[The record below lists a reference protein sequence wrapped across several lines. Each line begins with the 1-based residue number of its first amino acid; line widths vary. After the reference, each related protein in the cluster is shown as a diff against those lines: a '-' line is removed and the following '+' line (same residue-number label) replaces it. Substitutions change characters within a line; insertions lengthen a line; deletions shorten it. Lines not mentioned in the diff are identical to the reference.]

1 MIFKKICFLSVLFFA
16 LATSVFAQK
25 TYNAL
30 KKEFITGSED
40 PSFDAAEAYFAKE
53 NYLAALPYYEA
64 LYTRF
69 PKNNYLLFQ
78 LGICYLAKTDEL
90 EKSIVLLEETKAREP
105 QLIPLDFYLGRAL
118 MLNYKFDEA
127 IKLFNE
133 YLAKASNNS
142 QEKICKNYIK
152 NCENAKNISADT
164 LRFNI
169 RNLGSP
175 INTANSE
182 YVPIIS
188 ADESV
193 LIYTYRGERST
204 GGKQDAYL
212 KKNSY
217 GEYYEDVFISY
228 KVGENWMDP
237 ESIGE
242 NINTNSHD
250 AAIALSADGQ
260 KLFVYNSSSKNGG
273 DIYMSKL
280 NGDVWAKPESIG
292 PEINTK
298 YWEGSVSLSADE
310 NMLIFASERPGG
322 IGGRDLYKSIKQKDG
337 KWGKPI
343 NLGPKINTD
352 KDEDA
357 PFIHPD
363 GKSFFFSSQGHTSM
377 GGYDI
382 YFCSMEGDVISD
394 PKNLGYPLNTM
405 GDDKYFVMNASGE
418 RAYYSSASRGGLGQQ
433 DIYSF
438 EPKVL
443 GILPVLVLIKGS
455 IKDNST
461 LLSAVINV
469 YNAET
474 NEKVATFNS
483 NAATGKYLLALLPG
497 KNYRVAFQVNGYEE
511 FSQTINLTS
520 LDRFV
525 EVVQDFNLAI
535 SGAQAKD
542 TTQSK
547 DLINERIGE
556 EISKIKMKEAI
567 SQAENPEYAE
577 LLKTKGFE
585 EKENQ
590 EYFVEV
596 DNVDVNKNITVNGKA
611 VPIEEIKLTDSTDTL
626 SIPKLKA
633 GPFKTLIE
641 ADEYRRIVAV
651 KNPNKPKPEIMVKS
665 GSTVVSAKQFFAPK
679 DTATQKNTPQQ
690 SSATLAK
697 NKGIVESGK
706 KSENRY
712 NEILQEFYKTEIA
725 GVNYKIEIGAYDN
738 PEDFNMDYL
747 KEFGEI
753 EAKKFGDGKTR
764 YSFGPFKTLVEAEVF
779 KQKVL
784 LKYPEAEKFFVTV
797 FSMGERKLL
806 EDHFKSPCASLPFY
820 DFANYFNGK
829 DLDDPTVYRTLLE
842 KGKLYCADGLIFT
855 VQIGAYRH
863 PENFKKEIEKLKK
876 HGDLKGQVFEDGITR
891 FTINSYTSLQ
901 EADDFRLKIISLG
914 APKDA
919 VVTTV
924 YKGKRMLLKDLL
936 NQNFYIAPAN

>member
-1 MIFKKICFLSVLFFA
+1 MILSTGIVK
-16 LATSVFAQK
+16 AQK
-25 TYNAL
+25 SYYAL
-30 KKEFITGSED
+30 KKEFVTGEED
-40 PSFDAAEAYFAKE
+40 ASFDAAEAYFAAQ
-53 NYLAALPYYEA
+53 NYWAALPYYEV
-64 LYTRF
+64 LHKRF

-78 LGICYLAKTDEL
+78 LGICYLSKTDEL
-90 EKSIVLLEETKAREP
+90 EKSISLLEETKQKEP
-105 QLIPLDFYLGRAL
+105 ELDALNFYLGRAY

-127 IKLFNE
+127 IKQFND
-133 YLAKASNNS
+133 YLLKANNI
-142 QEKICKNYIK
+142 ERIKTCKLYIK

-169 RNLGSP
+169 RNLGDP
-175 INTANSE
+175 INTNNSE
-182 YVPIIS
+182 YVPVIS

-193 LIYTYRGERST
+193 MIYTYRGERST
-204 GGKQDAYL
+204 GGKQDAFL
-212 KKNSY
+212 KKSPY

-228 KVGENWMDP
+228 KVGDNWMDP

-260 KLFVYNSSSKNGG
+260 KLFVYNSTSKNGG

-280 NGDVWAKPESIG
+280 NGDVWSKPESIG

-298 YWEGSVSLSADE
+298 YWEGSMSLSADE
-310 NMLIFASERPGG
+310 NMLIFASERTGG
-322 IGGRDLYKSIKQKDG
+322 LGGRDLYKSMKQKDG

-343 NLGPKINTD
+343 NLGPKINTEL
-352 KDEDA
+352 DEDA

-382 YFCSMEGDVISD
+382 YYCSLEGEKISD

-405 GDDKYFVMNASGE
+405 SDDKYFVMNASGE
-418 RAYYSSASRGGLGQQ
+418 RAYYSSASKGGLGQQ

-455 IKDNST
+455 ITDNNT
-461 LLSAVINV
+461 PLSAVINV
-469 YNAET
+469 YDATT

-497 KNYRVAFQVNGYEE
+497 KNYRVAFEVQGYEE
-511 FSQTINLTS
+511 FSQMINLTS

-525 EVVQDFNLAI
+525 EVVQDFNMAMYRLN
-535 SGAQAKD
+535 QAKD
-542 TTQSK
+542 STQTTSM
-547 DLINERIGE
+547 INTRIGE
-556 EISKIKMKEAI
+556 EISKIKLKEAI
-567 SQAENPEYAE
+567 AQADNIEYVQI
-577 LLKTKGFE
+577 LKTKGFE

-596 DNVDVNKNITVNGKA
+596 DNTEVNKNIVMSGKA
-611 VPIEEIKLTDSTDTL
+611 VPVEEVKSTNSADA
-626 SIPKLKA
+626 SPKLKA

-641 ADEYRRIVAV
+641 ADEYKRVVSA

-665 GSTVVSAKQFFAPK
+665 GDVVAPAKQFFAPK
-679 DTATQKNTPQQ
+679 DSSQQ
-690 SSATLAK
+690 STTTLAK
-697 NKGIVESGK
+697 NKSAGSGETGK
-706 KSENRY
+706 VNEARY

-725 GVNYKIEIGAYDN
+725 GVNYKLEIGAFEN
-738 PEDFNMDYL
+738 PDDFKMDYL

-784 LKYPEAEKFFVTV
+784 AKYPEAEKFFVTV

-806 EDHFKSPCASLPFY
+806 EEQFKSPCASLPFY
-820 DFANYFNGK
+820 DFANYFKGK
-829 DLDDPTVYRTLLE
+829 DLNDPTVYRTLLE
-842 KGKLYCADGLIFT
+842 KGKLYCAEGLIFT
-855 VQIGAYRH
+855 VQIGAYRK
-863 PENFKKEIEKLKK
+863 PQNFTAKAESLKK
-876 HGDLKGQVFEDGITR
+876 YGELTVKNFEDGITR
-891 FTINSYTSLQ
+891 FTMNTFTTLQ
-901 EADDFRLKIISLG
+901 EADDFRLKLISNG

-919 VVTTV
+919 VVTAI

-936 NQNFYIAPAN
+936 NQNFYLPPVK